1 MGNFFSARSENLRA
15 IIPKSESPKKSP
27 RLGGLI
33 SPDRSHAAVDK
44 SVLSVSRI
52 AQLTEGDSHSPRSF
66 VEKILQL
73 QPQSSSGSDVSVQH
87 RPRSADTRPTYADD
101 SLGQVLFISEPMKN
115 LPAPI
120 NPSQNV
126 NILQVE
132 QVFGTPER
140 ILRTLQNN
148 IQSNST
154 NASNTVLT
162 PNRQHIVSNILA
174 KNDQVLPANKEN
186 AMAGTMDRFLS
197 DTVSCN
203 ESMLDY
209 MHAELSNGAR
219 NTLGSG
225 GASSPDT
232 YIIAN
237 GSRKRSRT
245 ADDLRSSLGTAPAD
259 NTVTPAEHSTPPLA
273 PGRSM
278 PQVENAHVLQARSR
292 LGLTLQLNCSS
303 TSAAGAAD
311 TLDTQSV
318 CRTPSP
324 NRRND
329 DRTLTGDISAASTA
343 SAAPAIGN
351 VNNSAKSSPA
361 SSTFSSPR
369 FCSSK
374 SEGMFFGG
382 GGIVHNAQSHYGSTG
397 DLLQTTGNELSA
409 LKTSDN
415 ELCWGSIKLR
425 KSTTKRFTL
434 KNMSSR
440 KLSLK
445 MEIIGPGFQIAGTQ
459 STCTQLALQ
468 SQECRT
474 ISVTFCPTM
483 IGPAIGRVTFYNAD
497 ETPAGGSVSLFGYG
511 GNTVMQVLGI
521 TRGPIGLPFLS
532 LGEHRDVA
540 SAAATRQTF
549 TLYNRGPLNGMV
561 VVRVKPPAAAK
572 DIRVTPAKCVLGADS
587 QQQIEVLFTPRK
599 AEMRK
604 LFRKPGVPV
613 LTVATLEIIYGDD
626 ANRLR
631 IARLLPQLHAGA
643 GGEAYASLDF
653 LASGFADEQSL
664 GVEHFD
670 ESAENV
676 NELFSNFKLE
686 EVALTVERLM
696 LNETTDTEP
705 DLQSSLE
712 ETMMFRTLKPVVAE
726 SSSSLQRMGST
737 LAISTLHLL
746 DNAGGSGGRCDRNQ
760 RSASSSTAVSG
771 RLWSVHPQRLLLSTS
786 DGINGSV
793 RNIIIASYFE
803 TEQTFE
809 VVSNCP
815 RALEVRPCT
824 GVVRPGEQLQVCVRL
839 MNVPMPEE
847 DIVLGVYME
856 NDKLDVQIHVQG
868 KSRMG

>member
-15 IIPKSESPKKSP
+15 IIPKSESPKKLP
-27 RLGGLI
+27 RPGALI
-33 SPDRSHAAVDK
+33 SPDRSHVAVDK

-66 VEKILQL
+66 VERILQL
-73 QPQSSSGSDVSVQH
+73 HPQSPSGSDVSAQQL
-87 RPRSADTRPTYADD
+87 PCSADTRPTYADD
-101 SLGQVLFISEPMKN
+101 SLGQVLYVTEPMKTI
-115 LPAPI
+115 PAPI

-126 NILQVE
+126 KILQVE
-132 QVFGTPER
+132 QVYGTPER
-140 ILRTLQNN
+140 ILRTLQSNN
-148 IQSNST
+148 LCNST
-154 NASNTVLT
+154 KAPNTVLT
-162 PNRQHIVSNILA
+162 PNRQHIVSNIFA
-174 KNDQVLPANKEN
+174 KNDVVLQANKEN
-186 AMAGTMDRFLS
+186 TMAGTMDRFLS
-197 DTVSCN
+197 DTVSCT

-209 MHAELSNGAR
+209 VHSDLSDGAR
-219 NTLGSG
+219 NTLDSA

-232 YIIAN
+232 YVIAN

-245 ADDLRSSLGTAPAD
+245 ADDLRSSLGSASAD
-259 NTVTPAEHSTPPLA
+259 NSLPQATFSTPPQD

-292 LGLTLQLNCSS
+292 LGLTLQLNCSA
-303 TSAAGAAD
+303 TSAAGTVD
-311 TLDTQSV
+311 NLDTQSV

-329 DRTLTGDISAASTA
+329 DRTLTGDISAASTS
-343 SAAPAIGN
+343 SAATAIGN
-351 VNNSAKSSPA
+351 VDNSAKSSPA

-382 GGIVHNAQSHYGSTG
+382 GGGGGVINNAQSHYGST

-409 LKTSDN
+409 LKTSAL

-445 MEIIGPGFQIAGTQ
+445 MEIVGPGFQIAGTQ

-497 ETPAGGSVSLFGYG
+497 ETPAASSVSLFGYG
-511 GNTVMQVLGI
+511 GNTVMQVLGV
-521 TRGPIGLPFLS
+521 TRGPIGLPFIT

-540 SAAATRQTF
+540 SATATRQTF
-549 TLYNRGPLNGMV
+549 SIHNRGPLSGMV
-561 VVRVKPPAAAK
+561 VVRVKPPSAAK
-572 DIRVTPAKCVLGADS
+572 DIRVTPAKCVLGAES

-613 LTVATLEIIYGDD
+613 LTVATLELIYGDD

-643 GGEAYASLDF
+643 GGEAYASLNF
-653 LASGFADEQSL
+653 LASGFAGEQPL

-676 NELFSNFKLE
+676 NELFSNFKSE
-686 EVALTVERLM
+686 EVALTVERVM

-712 ETMMFRTLKPVVAE
+712 ETMMFRTLKPVVVE

-746 DNAGGSGGRCDRNQ
+746 DNAGGSGGRGDRNQ
-760 RSASSSTAVSG
+760 RSASSSTAISG
-771 RLWSVHPQRLLLSTS
+771 RLWSVHPQRLLLSAHG
-786 DGINGSV
+786 DCV
-793 RNIIIASYFE
+793 RNIIIASYFD

-809 VVSNCP
+809 LVSNCP
-815 RALEVRPCT
+815 RVLEVRPCT
-824 GVVRPGEQLQVCVRL
+824 GVVHPGEQLQVCVRL
-839 MNVPMPEE
+839 LNVPMPDE